1 MRRLMTVLLILSS
14 PAIATPIPLPTHI
27 RDGDTVLLDCGR
39 IYVGE
44 LDLSNRRGVTVTTRG
59 TCGRATITPAQLVLG
74 WKNNVRDPRLWS
86 RDHKY
91 RAWSR

>member
-59 TCGRATITPAQLVLG
+59 TCGRATTV
-74 WKNNVRDPRLWS
+74 V
-86 RDHKY
+86 DHGHY
-91 RAWSR
+91 FSNPEQAGLA